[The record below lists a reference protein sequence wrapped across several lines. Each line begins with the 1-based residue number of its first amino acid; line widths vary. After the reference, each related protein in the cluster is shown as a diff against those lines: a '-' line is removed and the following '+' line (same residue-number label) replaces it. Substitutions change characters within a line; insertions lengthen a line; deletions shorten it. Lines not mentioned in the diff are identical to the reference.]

1 MKDKPYNSMNIPI
14 ITVDGPSGSGKGTIS
29 REVANILSWKI
40 LDSGSLYRI
49 TAFAVRKYNLN
60 INNEVDVKTMLSSLN
75 INFDISCNGE
85 QLIFLNQENI
95 TSLVR
100 DEKCGIDASIVARYP
115 SVRGEL
121 ISLQRSFIET
131 PGLVAD
137 GRDMGTVVFPE
148 AGLKIFLTASLEER
162 AKRRHKQ
169 LKELGIN
176 VSLTAVSRDISIRDK
191 QDQEREHAPLVP
203 ASDACII
210 DSSKMSIKEVSE
222 EIIKLHKYSD

>member
-1 MKDKPYNSMNIPI
+1 
-14 ITVDGPSGSGKGTIS
+14 
-29 REVANILSWKI
+29 
-40 LDSGSLYRI
+40 
-49 TAFAVRKYNLN
+49 
-60 INNEVDVKTMLSSLN
+60 
-75 INFDISCNGE
+75 
-85 QLIFLNQENI
+85 
-95 TSLVR
+95 
-100 DEKCGIDASIVARYP
+100 
-115 SVRGEL
+115 VRGEL